1 MSLADKLFLK
11 YLDLNVFLFL
21 SGCKNVLLSD
31 FNFQEKRMSP
41 IIIKT
46 IQFFLSL
53 SILIVLHE
61 LGHFIPAKYFKT
73 RVEKFYLF
81 FDVKFALFKKKIGET
96 EYGIGWLPLGG
107 YVKISGMIDESMDKE
122 AMAEEPKEWEFRSK
136 PAWQRLII
144 MLGGVTVNFVL
155 AVIIFIGLAF
165 TYGEQYI
172 SNDGLKDGVWV
183 TDTNLGDA
191 LGIKTGDRFVAIDGK
206 EVENLQTIPY
216 ELVYGEKF
224 TIERDGNKIEK
235 KVPVDF
241 IETISANK
249 ENARFISQRSP
260 FIINSVPKNSPNST
274 TGFEKGDALI
284 EIEGTAVE
292 YLDQVSPYLEENK
305 GKTVNLVVKRN
316 GTNVPLQAKISD
328 EGKLGVTLGF
338 DTMEEYAEKGY
349 FKVETLNYT
358 FLESI
363 PAGWNKGVKTLTDY
377 IKGMKKIF
385 NPDTGAYKEVG
396 GFAAIGG
403 MFPDTWNWPA
413 FWATTAF
420 ISIILAFMNILPIP
434 ALDGGHVMFL
444 LYEMVTG
451 RKPSDKF
458 LEYAQITGFFIL
470 IALLLFAN
478 GNDLYKWLFK

>member
-1 MSLADKLFLK
+1 MYFCAILILRAS
-11 YLDLNVFLFL
+11 
-21 SGCKNVLLSD
+21 
-31 FNFQEKRMSP
+31 MSP

-53 SILIVLHE
+53 SLLIVLHE
-61 LGHFIPAKYFKT
+61 LGHFIPAKLFKT

-81 FDVKFALFKKKIGET
+81 FDVKFSLFKKKIGET

-122 AMAEEPKEWEFRSK
+122 AMAQEPKEWEFRSK

-144 MLGGVTVNFVL
+144 MLGGVTVNFIL
-155 AVIIFIGLAF
+155 AVVIFIGLVF

-172 SNDGLKDGVWV
+172 ANDSLKDGIWV
-183 TDTNLGDA
+183 TDDVLGNA
-191 LGIKTGDRFVAIDGK
+191 LGIQTGDKFISIDGEK
-206 EVENLQTIPY
+206 VENLTTIPY
-216 ELVYGEKF
+216 ELVYGEKYK
-224 TIERDGNKIEK
+224 IERDGNTIEK
-235 KVPVDF
+235 EVPVDF

-249 ENARFISQRSP
+249 ENARFISFRNP
-260 FIINSVPKNSPNST
+260 FVIRQIPEDSPNASA
-274 TGFEKGDALI
+274 GFKVGDAV
-284 EIEGTAVE
+284 VE
-292 YLDQVSPYLEENK
+292 VAGEKVSYQDQVVPVLEANK
-305 GKTVNLVVKRN
+305 GKTVNVIVNRD
-316 GTNVPLQAKISD
+316 GTMVPLKAKISD
-328 EGKLGVTLGF
+328 DAKFGVIVGL
-338 DTMEEYAEKGY
+338 DTVDDYAKQGY
-349 FKVETLNYT
+349 FEMKQLDYSFV
-358 FLESI
+358 ESI
-363 PAGWNKGVKTLTDY
+363 PAGWDKGVKTLTDY

-403 MFPDTWNWPA
+403 MFPDTWNWPQ
-413 FWATTAF
+413 FWGTTAF

>member
-1 MSLADKLFLK
+1 M
-11 YLDLNVFLFL
+11 
-21 SGCKNVLLSD
+21 CD
-31 FNFQEKRMSP
+31 FNFHEIRMSP
-41 IIIKT
+41 IVIKT

-81 FDVKFALFKKKIGET
+81 FDVKFSLFKKKIGET

-144 MLGGVTVNFVL
+144 MLGGVTVNFIL
-155 AVIIFIGLAF
+155 AVVIFIGLAYA
-165 TYGEQYI
+165 YGETYI
-172 SNDGLKDGVWV
+172 ANDSLKDGVWV
-183 TDTNLGDA
+183 TDTTLGDA
-191 LGIKTGDRFVAIDGK
+191 LGIQTGDKVLAVDGK
-206 EVENLQTIPY
+206 DISKLNSIVPEV
-216 ELVYGEKF
+216 VYGENI
-224 TIERDGNKIEK
+224 TIERNGQKIEK
-235 KVPVDF
+235 EIPVNF
-241 IETISANK
+241 IETISENK
-249 ENARFISQRSP
+249 EQVQFIKPRMPWVISNVPEDSQNA
-260 FIINSVPKNSPNST
+260 SVGFQPGDILT
-274 TGFEKGDALI
+274 TIAGTSVKYQDEVFPILEAKKG
-284 EIEGTAVE
+284 T
-292 YLDQVSPYLEENK
+292 
-305 GKTVNLVVKRN
+305 TVNLTVNRN
-316 GTNVPLQAKISD
+316 GKEMPLEAKVSE
-328 EGKLGVTLGF
+328 EGKLGLMIGLTV
-338 DTMEEYAEKGY
+338 DDAEKQGL
-349 FKVETLNYT
+349 FKLKTTDYT
-358 FLESI
+358 FIESI

-444 LYEMVTG
+444 LYEMITG

-478 GNDLYKWLFK
+478 GNDVYKAIFK

>member
-1 MSLADKLFLK
+1 
-11 YLDLNVFLFL
+11 
-21 SGCKNVLLSD
+21 
-31 FNFQEKRMSP
+31 MSP

-81 FDVKFALFKKKIGET
+81 FDVKFSLFKKKIGET

-144 MLGGVTVNFVL
+144 MLGGVTVNFIL
-155 AVIIFIGLAF
+155 AVVIFIGLAYA
-165 TYGEQYI
+165 YGEQYVA
-172 SNDGLKDGVWV
+172 NDSLKDGIWV
-183 TDTNLGDA
+183 TDTTLGDA
-191 LGIKTGDRFVAIDGK
+191 LGIQTGDKILAVDGK
-206 EVENLQTIPY
+206 RIESLNTIVPEV
-216 ELVYGEKF
+216 VYGENI
-224 TIERDGNKIEK
+224 TIERNGQKIEK
-235 KVPVDF
+235 EIPVDF
-241 IETISANK
+241 IETISENK
-249 ENARFISQRSP
+249 ESVRFISPRNP
-260 FIINSVPKNSPNST
+260 FIINTIPEDSPNVNA
-274 TGFEKGDALI
+274 GFLKGDALI
-284 EIEGTAVE
+284 NVEGTPVE
-292 YLDQVSPYLEENK
+292 YLDQVRPLLESNK
-305 GKTVNLVVKRN
+305 GNTVNVIVKRD
-316 GTNVPLQAKISD
+316 GVDVPLKANISK
-328 EGKLGVTLGF
+328 EGKIGVSLGF
-338 DTMEEYAEKGY
+338 DNQEEYAERGY
-349 FKVETLNYT
+349 FQVKQLKYT
-358 FLESI
+358 FVESI

-413 FWATTAF
+413 FWGTTAF

-444 LYEMVTG
+444 LYEMITG

-478 GNDLYKWLFK
+478 GNDVYKAIFK